1 MSARR
6 LHAPIVLPVEA
17 DGRAPLSACS
27 SVGSVSGAGLP
38 VLRDA
43 VVDVDDAGRITHVG
57 PLAGAP
63 ATDAPTTRLSGLLMP
78 GLVNTHAHTP
88 LALLRGM
95 GGDLPLMRW
104 LTEVVWPA
112 EARLEAPDV
121 RAGMLAG
128 GLEMLRH
135 GVTTSTEMYFWAE
148 TVVDAVLELGSRVVM
163 TPGIITAPGMDRLGT
178 WEQMRD
184 AVSRWIDADGL
195 RFGAGERVELGYG
208 AHSAYTLSA
217 EAVATTAAAARERDA
232 LLHIHVAE
240 AQGEDDEVRS
250 VYGSVPAM
258 LETTGSLDG
267 RVLAAHAVQL
277 SDQDVEIFA
286 RHDVAV
292 AHCPGSNAKLA
303 AGVARVADMLTAGLR
318 VGLGTDSPASNDD
331 LDLWEEQRLASLFA
345 RLRGADATALT
356 ATDVLATAD
365 GADALGRDDLG
376 RLRPGAWADV
386 VHMDLD
392 DVAFVD
398 PDDDA
403 QLVSNLVWS
412 AGARAVRDVWVAGEP
427 VLVDRDPT
435 RVDPAEILTAARTS
449 ARRVKG

>member
-1 MSARR
+1 MTARR
-6 LHAPIVLPVEA
+6 LA
-17 DGRAPLSACS
+17 APLVLTCD
-27 SVGSVSGAGLP
+27 GPP
-38 VLRDA
+38 VPLRDA
-43 VVDVDDAGRITHVG
+43 VVDVDDAGRIAFVG
-57 PLAGAP
+57 PAADAP
-63 ATDAPTTRLSGLLMP
+63 ATDAPTTHCTGLLMP

-112 EARLEAPDV
+112 EARLDAADV
-121 RAGMLAG
+121 RVGMLAG
-128 GLEMLRH
+128 GAEMLRH
-135 GVTTSTEMYFWAE
+135 GVTTSTEMYFWAD
-148 TVVDAVLELGSRVVM
+148 TVVEAVLELGSRVVM

-184 AVSRWIDADGL
+184 GISTWIDADGL
-195 RFGAGERVELGYG
+195 RFGPGERVELGYG

-217 EAVATTAAAARERDA
+217 EAVATTAAAARERGA

-240 AQGEDDEVRS
+240 AAGEDDEVRA

-258 LETTGSLDG
+258 LETTGSLGG
-267 RVLAAHAVQL
+267 RVLAAHSIQM
-277 SDQDVEIFA
+277 SDQDLEIFA

-303 AGVARVADMLTAGLR
+303 AGVARVGDMLTAGLR

-345 RLRGADATALT
+345 RQRGADATALT
-356 ATDVLATAD
+356 AADVLLLATAG

-376 RLRPGAWADV
+376 RLRAGAWGDV
-386 VHMDLD
+386 VHVDLD
-392 DVAFVD
+392 DPAFVD
-398 PDDDA
+398 PDDPA

-412 AGARAVRDVWVAGEP
+412 SGSRSVRDVWVAGEEVLADRVP
-427 VLVDRDPT
+427 V
-435 RVDPAEILTAARTS
+435 RVDPAEILTAAR
-449 ARRVKG
+449 AAGRRIKG

>member
-1 MSARR
+1 MTARR
-6 LHAPIVLPVEA
+6 LRAPIVLPITP
-17 DGRAPLSACS
+17 GM
-27 SVGSVSGAGLP
+27 P

-43 VVDVDDAGRITHVG
+43 VVDVDDAGRIAHVG
-57 PLAGAP
+57 PRADAP
-63 ATDAPTTRLSGLLMP
+63 ATDAPTTTLPGLLMP

-135 GVTTSTEMYFWAE
+135 GVTTSTEMYFWAD

-184 AVSRWIDADGL
+184 AISAWIDADGL
-195 RFGAGERVELGYG
+195 RFGPGERVELGYG

-240 AQGEDDEVRS
+240 AKGEDDEVRS
-250 VYGSVPAM
+250 LYGSVPAM

-267 RVLAAHAVQL
+267 RVLAAHAIQL
-277 SDQDVEIFA
+277 SDSDLEIFA

-303 AGVARVADMLTAGLR
+303 AGVARIADMLAAGLR

-345 RLRGADATALT
+345 RQRDADATALT
-356 ATDVLATAD
+356 AADVLRLATVD
-365 GADALGRDDLG
+365 GAEALGRDDLG

-386 VHMDLD
+386 VHVELD
-392 DVAFVD
+392 DPAFVD

-412 AGARAVRDVWVAGEP
+412 SGARAVRDVWVAGEP
-427 VLVDRDPT
+427 VLVDRVPT
-435 RVDPAEILTAARTS
+435 RVDPGEILTAARRS
-449 ARRVKG
+449 ARRIKG

>member
-1 MSARR
+1 MTARR
-6 LHAPIVLPVEA
+6 LA
-17 DGRAPLSACS
+17 APLVLTCD
-27 SVGSVSGAGLP
+27 GPP
-38 VLRDA
+38 VPLRDA
-43 VVDVDDAGRITHVG
+43 VVDVDEAGRIAFVG
-57 PLAGAP
+57 PAAQAP
-63 ATDAPTTRLSGLLMP
+63 ATDAPTTHCTGLLMP

-112 EARLEAPDV
+112 EARLDAADV
-121 RAGMLAG
+121 RTGMLAG
-128 GLEMLRH
+128 GAEMLRA

-148 TVVDAVLELGSRVVM
+148 TVVEAVLELGSRVVM

-178 WEQMRD
+178 WEEMRD
-184 AVSRWIDADGL
+184 GVSRWIDADGL
-195 RFGAGERVELGYG
+195 RFGPGERVELGYG
-208 AHSAYTLSA
+208 AHSAYTLST
-217 EAVATTAAAARERDA
+217 EAVATTAAAARERGA

-240 AQGEDDEVRS
+240 AVGEDDEVRA

-258 LETTGSLDG
+258 LETTGSLGG
-267 RVLAAHAVQL
+267 RVLAAHSIQM
-277 SDQDVEIFA
+277 SDQDLEIFA

-303 AGVARVADMLTAGLR
+303 AGVARVGEMLTAGLR

-345 RLRGADATALT
+345 RQRHADATALT
-356 ATDVLATAD
+356 AADVLLLATAG

-376 RLRPGAWADV
+376 RLRPGAWGDV
-386 VHMDLD
+386 VHVDLD
-392 DVAFVD
+392 DPAFVD
-398 PDDDA
+398 PDDPA

-412 AGARAVRDVWVAGEP
+412 AGSRSVRDVWVAGDAVLADGTP
-427 VLVDRDPT
+427 V
-435 RVDPAEILTAARTS
+435 RVDPAEILGAAR
-449 ARRVKG
+449 AAGRRIKG